1 MDRHSKR
8 TGQGKNCTNWYAE
21 RYDLVFQTR
30 YAQFKSELKAHQ
42 SAAEQAHKQAV
53 DNFSPAAKEADAKLT
68 AIANNPTLNAQ
79 QKNQQIS
86 SLVSGLPSHVR
97 QEIENAMQG

>member
-1 MDRHSKR
+1 
-8 TGQGKNCTNWYAE
+8 
-21 RYDLVFQTR
+21 
-30 YAQFKSELKAHQ
+30 
-42 SAAEQAHKQAV
+42 
-53 DNFSPAAKEADAKLT
+53 LT
-68 AIANNPTLNAQ
+68 AIANSQTLNAQ